1 MLRLENIKIRE
12 ELESEDVA
20 FRACKKS
27 GIDFKDVINYY
38 IYKKSIDARNKDDIF
53 YNYTVDVCVKNEKK
67 YFRCKVVENQREI
80 KLDLTKNRKSE
91 MRPIIVGAGPAG
103 LFCAFILVN
112 NEIKPIVIE
121 QGSRVE
127 ERIKEVEEFASTG
140 KLNVSSNIQF
150 GEGGA
155 GTFSD
160 GKLTTGIND
169 PLCKVVLA
177 NFVKFGAPEQI
188 QYINKPHIG
197 TDNLVEIIANMRNYI
212 IQNGGEF
219 LFNEKVVDFCF
230 DGQKVKSVITD
241 RRELETDTVVLA
253 IGHSA
258 RDTFEM
264 LYRKNVKME
273 KKNFSVGVRIEH
285 KQSMIN
291 ESQYGTTTRLKLPPA
306 EYKLAYHNK
315 NTGRSCYSFCMC
327 PGGFVMASSSD
338 EDTIVTNGMSKFL
351 RDGENANSA
360 ILVNV
365 TPEDF
370 EVESPLEGMYFQ
382 KELEHKAFVLGG
394 SNYNAPIQKVGDFLS
409 DRKSVELGE
418 IKPTYRP
425 GVTLSNLNDILPRF
439 VSDTLKEGICYF
451 DKKIKGFASDDAILT
466 GVETRSSSPVKIVRD
481 PESLMSIS
489 VSGLYPAGEGPGY
502 AGGIMSAAVDGIR
515 CAIKIIEG
523 E

>member
-1 MLRLENIKIRE
+1 M
-12 ELESEDVA
+12 
-20 FRACKKS
+20 
-27 GIDFKDVINYY
+27 
-38 IYKKSIDARNKDDIF
+38 
-53 YNYTVDVCVKNEKK
+53 
-67 YFRCKVVENQREI
+67 
-80 KLDLTKNRKSE
+80 
-91 MRPIIVGAGPAG
+91 
-103 LFCAFILVN
+103 
-112 NEIKPIVIE
+112 
-121 QGSRVE
+121 
-127 ERIKEVEEFASTG
+127 
-140 KLNVSSNIQF
+140 
-150 GEGGA
+150 
-155 GTFSD
+155 
-160 GKLTTGIND
+160 
-169 PLCKVVLA
+169 
-177 NFVKFGAPEQI
+177 
-188 QYINKPHIG
+188 
-197 TDNLVEIIANMRNYI
+197 
-212 IQNGGEF
+212 
-219 LFNEKVVDFCF
+219 VDFCF
-230 DGQKVKSVITD
+230 DGGKVKSVITD
-241 RRELETDTVVLA
+241 KRELETDTVVLA

-291 ESQYGTTTRLKLPPA
+291 ESQYGTMTKLKLPPA

-370 EVESPLEGMYFQ
+370 EGESPLEGMYFQ

-409 DRKSVELGE
+409 DRKSVELGK